1 MATHLPAGLSP
12 DAVDALTE
20 LTSILTR
27 LRAAQKQHQQST
39 TSSTTTTSSGPG
51 GGGAGTTSTPAPLG
65 VTGTTPLPITS
76 TPGGLNNPHASSS
89 GGGGSTTANGQG
101 GQPPLLSAK
110 DVPFA
115 TDNLK
120 HKLQRARQA
129 MRALEDVRRGIAQ
142 QEAELKG
149 LGERRRGQAGRL
161 ARTQEDGLQF
171 VRSEGLRDG
180 ERERELGVGVEA
192 GERMVE

>member
-1 MATHLPAGLSP
+1 MATHLPPGLSP

-27 LRAAQKQHQQST
+27 LRTAQKHHQQST
-39 TSSTTTTSSGPG
+39 SGITTTTTTTGGP
-51 GGGAGTTSTPAPLG
+51 GGAGTTSTPAPLG

-76 TPGGLNNPHASSS
+76 TPGGLNNPHTSSSS
-89 GGGGSTTANGQG
+89 GGGTNAGTNGQG
-101 GQPPLLSAK
+101 QPPILSAK

-180 ERERELGVGVEA
+180 EWERELGVEVG
-192 GERMVE
+192 

>member
-1 MATHLPAGLSP
+1 MATHLPPGLSP

-27 LRAAQKQHQQST
+27 LRATQKQYQQST
-39 TSSTTTTSSGPG
+39 ASATGTTIGAH
-51 GGGAGTTSTPAPLG
+51 GAGNTTSTPAPLG

-76 TPGGLNNPHASSS
+76 TPGRNPANNHPSSS
-89 GGGGSTTANGQG
+89 TTTGGN

-142 QEAELKG
+142 QEAELAG
-149 LGERRRGQAGRL
+149 LGERRRGQAARL

-180 ERERELGVGVEA
+180 ERERELGVGGAAEG

>member
-1 MATHLPAGLSP
+1 MATHLPPGLSP

-39 TSSTTTTSSGPG
+39 TSGTTTTINGPG
-51 GGGAGTTSTPAPLG
+51 GGGGGGTTSTPAPLG

-76 TPGGLNNPHASSS
+76 TPGGLNNPHTSSSS
-89 GGGGSTTANGQG
+89 GGGTNAGTNGQG
-101 GQPPLLSAK
+101 QPPILSAK

-142 QEAELKG
+142 QVAELKG

-161 ARTQEDGLQF
+161 ARTQ
-171 VRSEGLRDG
+171 
-180 ERERELGVGVEA
+180 
-192 GERMVE
+192 

>member
-1 MATHLPAGLSP
+1 
-12 DAVDALTE
+12 
-20 LTSILTR
+20 
-27 LRAAQKQHQQST
+27 
-39 TSSTTTTSSGPG
+39 
-51 GGGAGTTSTPAPLG
+51 
-65 VTGTTPLPITS
+65 
-76 TPGGLNNPHASSS
+76 
-89 GGGGSTTANGQG
+89 
-101 GQPPLLSAK
+101 
-110 DVPFA
+110 
-115 TDNLK
+115 
-120 HKLQRARQA
+120 

-180 ERERELGVGVEA
+180 ERERELGVEVEA

>member
-171 VRSEGLRDG
+171 VRSEGLREG
-180 ERERELGVGVEA
+180 EMEREGGVGVEA

>member
-1 MATHLPAGLSP
+1 MATHLPPGLSP